1 MKHKQLQQGFIW
13 SICLLISTSNVQ
25 AAQDDRPSG
34 LPTGTAM
41 VCQTEQ
47 AIGFRWVGGKWKS
60 SDFIGDS
67 HIIEKLDAGK
77 AGTGQSDCR
86 QMPEGGV
93 IVEMGRASV
102 LGCYA
107 IRRQSQRPDEARTE
121 VCLESLTFSQGRWQ
135 VLAVRCE
142 KFRFRPD
149 GWFHRTSLH
158 SDLDDRP
165 ERGEK
170 DPLSVAVGHCRISQ

>member
-1 MKHKQLQQGFIW
+1 M
-13 SICLLISTSNVQ
+13 ISTSNVQ
-25 AAQDDRPSG
+25 AARDNRPLG
-34 LPTGTAM
+34 LSTGTTM
-41 VCQTEQ
+41 VCRTEQ
-47 AIGFRWVGGKWKS
+47 AIGFRWVEGKWKS
-60 SDFIGDS
+60 SDFTGDS
-67 HIIEKLDAGK
+67 YIIEKLDAGK
-77 AGTGQSDCR
+77 AGTGQTDCR
-86 QMPEGGV
+86 QMPEGSV
-93 IVEMGRASV
+93 IAEKSKASV

-107 IRRQSQRPDEARTE
+107 FRRQSQRPDEARAE

-165 ERGEK
+165 EGGEK
-170 DPLSVAVGHCRISQ
+170 DPLSVAVGHCRIMQ